1 MKFAIIGLYVLV
13 MLAIGIFSMRKN
25 TNAQEFFLGGR
36 TLGPWVSA
44 FAYGTT
50 YFSAVVFIGYAG
62 KTGWSFGMSSLWIV
76 LGNAFVGTMLA
87 WIVLAKPTRRLT
99 ARLNVLTMPEFL
111 AARFDSPFLKTVSAL
126 IIFLFLVP
134 YSASVYM
141 GLTYLFEVI
150 FQIPFTYA
158 LFFIAFLTGLYLVLG
173 GYRAVALADF
183 LQGLVMIAGAIL
195 LVFYV
200 VKDPHVGGLAQGLT
214 RLKDFDPKL
223 VRPIGPGFT
232 SLASLVLLTSLGPW
246 GLPQMVQKFYSIKN
260 EKAIKPAIVV
270 STVFSFVIAF
280 GAYFSG
286 VFGRLFFNNEMPTVG
301 GVPNPDLIMPHIV
314 SIALPEWIG
323 VLILMLILA
332 ASMSTLASLVLVSS
346 SAIAMDL
353 VKGSILPAL
362 DKKKTVTLM
371 RVLCALFIALSVY
384 IALRP
389 TFIITLMALSW
400 GTIAGSFLAPYLY
413 GLFWRGTTKAGA
425 WAGLITGLG
434 ISVVFPVIY
443 RMNSAVIPT
452 IGSVAMLVPL
462 LVVPLVSIFTP
473 AFSEEHLLIVYGT
486 SSNKEYGSE
495 SPLRTEKI

>member
-62 KTGWSFGMSSLWIV
+62 KTGWSFGISSLWIV

-173 GYRAVALADF
+173 GYR
-183 LQGLVMIAGAIL
+183 L
-195 LVFYV
+195 L
-200 VKDPHVGGLAQGLT
+200 
-214 RLKDFDPKL
+214 
-223 VRPIGPGFT
+223 
-232 SLASLVLLTSLGPW
+232 PW
-246 GLPQMVQKFYSIKN
+246 
-260 EKAIKPAIVV
+260 
-270 STVFSFVIAF
+270 
-280 GAYFSG
+280 
-286 VFGRLFFNNEMPTVG
+286 
-301 GVPNPDLIMPHIV
+301 LIFCKV
-314 SIALPEWIG
+314 WL
-323 VLILMLILA
+323 
-332 ASMSTLASLVLVSS
+332 
-346 SAIAMDL
+346 
-353 VKGSILPAL
+353 
-362 DKKKTVTLM
+362 
-371 RVLCALFIALSVY
+371 
-384 IALRP
+384 
-389 TFIITLMALSW
+389 
-400 GTIAGSFLAPYLY
+400 
-413 GLFWRGTTKAGA
+413 
-425 WAGLITGLG
+425 
-434 ISVVFPVIY
+434 
-443 RMNSAVIPT
+443 
-452 IGSVAMLVPL
+452 
-462 LVVPLVSIFTP
+462 
-473 AFSEEHLLIVYGT
+473 
-486 SSNKEYGSE
+486 
-495 SPLRTEKI
+495 